1 MVHVPRERNS
11 KADLLVKLARIKKPG
26 NNKLVI
32 QETISCPNIDDLK
45 VCMIIEEKSWTTS
58 IKAYVEENFFPEEPD
73 EA

>member
-58 IKAYVEENFFPEEPD
+58 IKAYVEENFFLEEPD